1 MVESTD
7 FKNLRQ
13 LLMQLDP
20 LPAHHADSAPNISSI
35 YSPSGHEAALDP
47 ERPLVVGGRGVGKSF
62 WAGVLTD
69 DTTRNVVAG
78 RYPRLGLDKCR
89 VALGFSG
96 LDTAQGGPP
105 SPEVVTDLMEKD
117 GFKAEHIWR
126 AVILHALKDYV
137 DDDIPS
143 RWAGSNGLVAW
154 AAEDAERL
162 QLTLQAADR
171 RLAQD
176 GLRQVVVFDGLDRLG
191 SDWTQIR
198 ERTKALMRV
207 ILAFRSYKAIKPKIF
222 MRIDQ
227 AQDQSLAGFP
237 DASKLLGAKVDLAW
251 ECRDLF
257 GLLFMVLANNPLAST
272 SFRKLVAEH
281 LGISLKNSERVGLPS
296 DLTDD
301 EHKQELLF
309 AAMAGP
315 YMGSDR
321 RRGKTYA
328 WVYNHLADAYGQ
340 VSPRTFLV
348 AFRVASEHGQALD
361 DKVVDPKGLQAGLR
375 AASAQRVEQLQED
388 FSWIRQALEPLAD
401 LNVPCFDDSVFA
413 RWYDAKTVA
422 AIQRSSKTEKFL
434 EPVEFS
440 SGESDT
446 HKSLLDAMRRIG
458 VAERRPDGR
467 INVPDI
473 YRVAARL
480 LRRGGVRP

>member
-1 MVESTD
+1 MVDSTD
-7 FKNLRQ
+7 FANLRQ
-13 LLMQLDP
+13 LLMQLEP
-20 LPAHHADSAPNISSI
+20 LPAHHADSAPSVSSI

-62 WAGVLTD
+62 WAGALTNSA
-69 DTTRNVVAG
+69 TREVVAS
-78 RYPRLGLDKCR
+78 RYPRLGLDKCH

-96 LDTAQGGPP
+96 LDTTEGGPP
-105 SPEVVTDLMEKD
+105 SPEVVTDLMDKD

-126 AVILHALKDYV
+126 AVMLHALRDFV
-137 DDDIPS
+137 DEDIPS
-143 RWAGSNGLVAW
+143 RWGGPAGLVAW
-154 AAEDAERL
+154 AAQDAERL
-162 QLTLQAADR
+162 QLTLQVADQ
-171 RLAQD
+171 RLASK
-176 GLRQVVVFDGLDRLG
+176 GWRQVVVFDGLDRLG
-191 SDWTQIR
+191 EDWTQIR

-227 AQDQSLAGFP
+227 AQDQSLVGFP

-257 GLLFMVLANNPLAST
+257 GLLFMVLANNPPAST
-272 SFRKLVAEH
+272 SFKKLVAAH
-281 LGISLKNSERVGLPS
+281 LGISLKSPERSGLPS
-296 DLTDD
+296 DLMDD
-301 EHKQELLF
+301 EHKQESLF

-328 WVYNHLADAYGQ
+328 WVYNHLADAFGQ

-348 AFRVASEHGQALD
+348 AFRVAAEHGKALE
-361 DKVVDPKGLQAGLR
+361 DKIVDPKSLQAGLR
-375 AASAQRVEQLQED
+375 QASAQRVDQLQED

-401 LNVPCFDDSVFA
+401 LNVPCADDSVFA
-413 RWYDAKTVA
+413 RWNDNETVA
-422 AIQRSSKTEKFL
+422 AIRRSAKTGKFL
-434 EPVEFS
+434 EPVEFNS
-440 SGESDT
+440 VGGAS